1 MKIILHLSIDITSLL
16 PSVNSQSIHIS
27 CNLMYVTCTHAHT
40 HTQLSARAIKDYNR
54 GRAYLASVANK
65 NRVPIYTNIP
75 DAVHRAMH
83 LVKGHYLTPS
93 NVPLTETSV

>member
-1 MKIILHLSIDITSLL
+1 MYTVIREPLL
-16 PSVNSQSIHIS
+16 PCTSRHNPIIRTIHIHNHGTPS
-27 CNLMYVTCTHAHT
+27 YV
-40 HTQLSARAIKDYNR
+40 QLSARAIKDYNR

-83 LVKGHYLTPS
+83 LARGHYLPRSPS
-93 NVPLTETSV
+93 GTSV